1 MNELHN
7 KDVKSTKC
15 INPEGGLQTSLCS
28 NEVLSCSTPLGLIKS
43 NLISEEASLDYLAG
57 ILVEAFLD
65 HKKSYAKSITQ
76 KSGDILPSINQRA
89 G

>member
-1 MNELHN
+1 MYKLHN
-7 KDVKSTKC
+7 KDVNSTEC

-43 NLISEEASLDYLAG
+43 SVISEEALLDYLAD

-65 HKKSYAKSITQ
+65 HKKNHAKSNKTG
-76 KSGDILPSINQRA
+76 SDILPSIDQRT